1 MADDKKDEDPATK
14 SGEVIRRGEP
24 PLPLATRT
32 GRQRTLDRLLS
43 MLSVWPFR
51 NRAFTQSIETAT
63 KVIEK
68 QNELEE
74 TIIKHGRTRGRLND
88 LGITLAQDRLQ
99 RRREFIEERGKF
111 SAALNDSMLD
121 GEFMKRRNKMKK
133 EDLTIEEIEQ
143 KTRKAKAQKEFEEF
157 TKPVAP
163 PLEPEPKKKTTRGR
177 SPKMKARDDAQK
189 RYENEVAR
197 IDAMKRRTAEAKVD
211 LKKAAAKELEIELE
225 KIDKMP

>member
-14 SGEVIRRGEP
+14 SGEVIRRP
-24 PLPLATRT
+24 PLPLGPART
-32 GRQRTLDRLLS
+32 TKVRTLDRLLS
-43 MLSVWPFR
+43 MLSIWPFR
-51 NRAFTQSIETAT
+51 NRAFAESLDTAT

-88 LGITLAQDRLQ
+88 LEITLAQDRLQ
-99 RRREFIEERGKF
+99 RRREFTEEQGKF
-111 SAALNDSMLD
+111 SAALNNSMLD
-121 GEFMKRRNKMKK
+121 GELMDRRNKIKK

-143 KTRKAKAQKEFEEF
+143 KTRKAKAKKEFEDF

-163 PLEPEPKKKTTRGR
+163 PPSEPKKKTTRGR
-177 SPKMKARDDAQK
+177 SPKQKDRDDAQK
-189 RYENEVAR
+189 RYEKEIAR
-197 IDAMKRRTAEAKVD
+197 IEAMRGRTAEAKED
-211 LKKAAAKELEIELE
+211 LKKSAAKDREVELE